1 MEASNRRKFLIAWMK
16 TKYKKTGALKNC
28 SGFLVVKRKN

>member
-1 MEASNRRKFLIAWMK
+1 MEASNRRKFLMK
-16 TKYKKTGALKNC
+16 TKYKKAGALKNC